1 MSPKIYTTQFSCQ
14 HHIIKS
20 VLELLGGRKTS
31 IEKYL
36 HQIACR
42 QVCRA
47 LSSFMINAGGPSPL
61 CWTPSRTGGP
71 EFKKKKKSRLSQP
84 RGGSAAPWL
93 MPQFLPRVP
102 ALTSL
107 KVINLNKPSPPQV
120 GFGPDAFS
128 WQQKH

>member
-1 MSPKIYTTQFSCQ
+1 MREGQAHCAG
-14 HHIIKS
+14 HHPGQE
-20 VLELLGGRKTS
+20 VLSL
-31 IEKYL
+31 
-36 HQIACR
+36 
-42 QVCRA
+42 
-47 LSSFMINAGGPSPL
+47 
-61 CWTPSRTGGP
+61 
-71 EFKKKKKSRLSQP
+71 KKKKKSRLSQP